1 MRGEQHADTP
11 HAMNT
16 FSQSSAASNP
26 AEQSAE
32 RGWIRGLVLTIT
44 IVGALW
50 LGSTSSNRMID
61 VCGEPAGC
69 VTLAT
74 SKTSAILTLGAVMI
88 LLTIL
93 AMIAGR
99 LVNAVVG
106 VFVLGAGLAGLTLRS
121 ASIAG
126 AIFGGASL
134 PSLAIETMI
143 WAVPS
148 AISVV
153 LIFRFSGSP
162 PDIAQR
168 FPGESMWKEY
178 FDSDAL
184 RGAITGV
191 LLPLIAW
198 LVIRT
203 MFKGQAFGGACL
215 GGIAV
220 GIAFRLFAPNV
231 QPILAFISPILLA
244 GGYQLFVASRM
255 TGDIGTL
262 FAINALPPELR
273 MMPLDVVAGSLT
285 GVAIGIG
292 WARSFRRSDTITS

>member
-1 MRGEQHADTP
+1 
-11 HAMNT
+11 MNT
-16 FSQSSAASNP
+16 SSQTSTSSDSSAD
-26 AEQSAE
+26 SAE

-50 LGSTSSNRMID
+50 LGSMASNRMID

-74 SKTSAILTLGAVMI
+74 SKSTAILTLGAVMI

-106 VFVLGAGLAGLTLRS
+106 VFVLGAGFAGLTLRS

-126 AIFGGASL
+126 AIFGDASL
-134 PSLAIETMI
+134 TSLATETMI
-143 WAVPS
+143 WTVPS

-162 PDIAQR
+162 PDIALR

-178 FDSDAL
+178 FDIDAL

-191 LLPLIAW
+191 LLPVVAW

-220 GIAFRLFAPNV
+220 GIAFRLFAPTV
-231 QPILAFISPILLA
+231 QPILAFIAPIFLTGA
-244 GGYQLFVASRM
+244 YQLFVASRM
-255 TGDIGTL
+255 TGEIGTL
-262 FAINALPPELR
+262 FALNTLPLELR

>member
-1 MRGEQHADTP
+1 MV
-11 HAMNT
+11 
-16 FSQSSAASNP
+16 
-26 AEQSAE
+26 
-32 RGWIRGLVLTIT
+32 WV
-44 IVGALW
+44 
-50 LGSTSSNRMID
+50 
-61 VCGEPAGC
+61 
-69 VTLAT
+69 
-74 SKTSAILTLGAVMI
+74 
-88 LLTIL
+88 
-93 AMIAGR
+93 
-99 LVNAVVG
+99 
-106 VFVLGAGLAGLTLRS
+106 
-121 ASIAG
+121 
-126 AIFGGASL
+126 
-134 PSLAIETMI
+134 
-143 WAVPS
+143 VPS

-203 MFKGQAFGGACL
+203 MSKGQAFGGACI

-231 QPILAFISPILLA
+231 QPILAFISPILLS

-255 TGDIGTL
+255 AGDIGTL